1 MRRSEQWEEP
11 DGAGPLEQLEQ
22 LEQLKL
28 LERQD
33 LALVSME
40 QRLAG
45 SIWNTHLGTRCPLAD
60 GLLEEMQHVT
70 TRQA

>member
-11 DGAGPLEQLEQ
+11 DGAGPLEQ

-70 TRQA
+70 SRQA

>member
-1 MRRSEQWEEP
+1 LRRSEQWEEP
-11 DGAGPLEQLEQ
+11 DGAGPLEQ

-70 TRQA
+70 SRQA

>member
-1 MRRSEQWEEP
+1 MV
-11 DGAGPLEQLEQ
+11 AGPLEQLEF
-22 LEQLKL
+22 

-45 SIWNTHLGTRCPLAD
+45 SIWSTQLGTRRPLAD
-60 GLLEEMQHVT
+60 GLLEEMQHRT

>member
-11 DGAGPLEQLEQ
+11 DGTGPLEQ

-45 SIWNTHLGTRCPLAD
+45 SIWSTHLGTRCPLAD
-60 GLLEEMQHVT
+60 GLLGEMQHVT